1 MSYLAYNAL
10 MACAAPMGRLWLTLN
25 RRHRPLL
32 QRFAPPVP
40 PVPARPI
47 WIHACSV
54 GEVNVA
60 APLAEALIARRPDWP
75 ILLTVSTLA
84 GREHAETRLKHGFV
98 TWCPFDL
105 AHNVRR
111 FIQSANPRIL
121 LLIETELWPN
131 MLRECARAGVPSLL
145 VNGRLSDKHISRYLR
160 MGRLMRHALGHL
172 THAAVQHDEYAARL
186 RLFEYP
192 ENQISVVGNLKFDAV
207 SSSVDPGVMAEITRA
222 LGLRE
227 NEQLVVFGSTRPG
240 DEDLAAHA
248 IVEIL
253 KHRPGTR
260 FAIVPRH
267 IERASEISRI
277 LPAHTQRW
285 SSLKKNP
292 GDRAQVI
299 IVDTLGEL
307 LHFYALA
314 TIAVVGGSFY
324 SGVNGHNPL
333 EPAALGTPTVFGP
346 YMRNFIEPAE
356 VLLRNQ
362 GAVQVASPGE
372 LPAKLVE
379 LLNAPEQ
386 LRTLAQA
393 GQNAIESRKGGT
405 DITLDLVD
413 KMLDHAPAIPG

>member
-10 MACAAPMGRLWLTLN
+10 MSCAAPMGRLWLTLD

-32 QRFAPPVP
+32 HRFAPPVP
-40 PVPARPI
+40 PVPARPV

-60 APLAEALIARRPDWP
+60 APLAEALIARHPDWP

-84 GREHAETRLKHGFV
+84 GREYAETRLKHGFV
-98 TWCPFDL
+98 AWCPFDL

-131 MLRECARAGVPSLL
+131 MLRQCARAGVPSLL
-145 VNGRLSDKHISRYLR
+145 VNGRLSDKHMSRYLR
-160 MGRLMRHALGHL
+160 MGRLMRQALAHL

-186 RLFEYP
+186 RLFKYP
-192 ENQISVVGNLKFDAV
+192 ESRISIVGNLKFDAV
-207 SSSVDPGVMAEITRA
+207 RSFVDSGATSEITGI

-240 DEDLAAHA
+240 DEELAARA

-253 KHRPGTR
+253 EHRPGMR
-260 FAIVPRH
+260 FVIVPRH
-267 IERASEISRI
+267 IDRAAGISRV
-277 LPAHTQRW
+277 LPTHAQRW

-292 GDRAQVI
+292 GDRPEVI

-324 SGVNGHNPL
+324 PGVNGHNPL

-362 GAVQVASPGE
+362 GAIQVASADE
-372 LPAKLVE
+372 LPARLVE
-379 LLNAPEQ
+379 LLGEPEQ

-405 DITLDLVD
+405 DTTLDLVD
-413 KMLDHAPAIPG
+413 KLLDLAPAIPG